1 MREREEVGEAFRNRD
16 KRRRRSRPLDAVTD
30 DGGRPRR
37 RVGML
42 VVRPRQTALSA
53 RRYLSVFFE
62 EERYIGGA
70 VREQSRG

>member
-1 MREREEVGEAFRNRD
+1 MRERKWGKHSGTEINAAAA
-16 KRRRRSRPLDAVTD
+16 AVID
-30 DGGRPRR
+30 DGGRHRRR
-37 RVGML
+37 RVRML

-62 EERYIGGA
+62 EERYIGGTVR

>member
-1 MREREEVGEAFRNRD
+1 MGEAFRNRD
-16 KRRRRSRPLDAVTD
+16 KRRRPLDAVTD
-30 DGGRPRR
+30 DGVRPRR
-37 RVGML
+37 HRVRML

>member
-1 MREREEVGEAFRNRD
+1 MME
-16 KRRRRSRPLDAVTD
+16 
-30 DGGRPRR
+30 GGPGARH

-70 VREQSRG
+70 VRVREQSRG